1 MEKKETKR
9 CGCGSR
15 KTDKKT
21 VDDHSH
27 AINTYPGT
35 SVDVADCE
43 NVTKAEVNER
53 TKELN
58 NNPRNSGQ

>member
-1 MEKKETKR
+1 MDKNGTKR

-15 KTDKKT
+15 KTDKASAEK
-21 VDDHSH
+21 HSH
-27 AINTYPGT
+27 AINNYPGT

-43 NVTKAEVNER
+43 HVTPSEVKER
-53 TKELN
+53 TKTLN